1 MEDSVQTGSSFFAE
15 RAGKE
20 EKEKDFPIHIS
31 NDLITS
37 LRGKDEK
44 KGEIIGTRKDFVS
57 IWEHLLNTCLFSF

>member
-1 MEDSVQTGSSFFAE
+1 MQTGSSFFAE

-57 IWEHLLNTCLFSF
+57 IW